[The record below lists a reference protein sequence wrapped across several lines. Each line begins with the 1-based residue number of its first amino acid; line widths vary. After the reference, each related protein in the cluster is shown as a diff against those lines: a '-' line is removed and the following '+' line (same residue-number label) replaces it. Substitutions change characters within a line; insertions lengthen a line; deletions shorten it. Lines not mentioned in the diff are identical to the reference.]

1 MLIKSNRQI
10 PTFNIGTEME
20 SIIHTITSNK
30 ILLIIIIL
38 ITSLLVYSILKQL
51 VKIIIIIIIA
61 LALYLGYM
69 NYKGEKTDVIINE
82 YLDKGSSGLQEI
94 QKKKD
99 SISRMLD
106 ASEKITK

>member
-1 MLIKSNRQI
+1 
-10 PTFNIGTEME
+10 ME
-20 SIIHTITSNK
+20 SIINTITSNK

-69 NYKGEKTDVIINE
+69 NYKGEKTDIIIND
-82 YLDKGSSGLQEI
+82 YLNKGGKELKEI

-106 ASEKITK
+106 TTEKITK

>member
-1 MLIKSNRQI
+1 
-10 PTFNIGTEME
+10 ME
-20 SIIHTITSNK
+20 SIINTVTSNK
-30 ILLIIIIL
+30 IVLIIIIL

-69 NYKGEKTDVIINE
+69 NYKGEKTDIIINE
-82 YLDKGSSGLQEI
+82 YLNKGGKEFQEI

-106 ASEKITK
+106 SAEKITK